1 MNENTFL
8 DSFIFCFNHFLS
20 HCFSVLSAFL
30 SSSSF
35 QNNQRHCEII
45 DCFFNVFV
53 EIQLKIENLKC
64 FLGARVWVPKPVHQ
78 SPKRPEYVTVY
89 TPQMH
94 QRKMFWC
101 PKMQGFY
108 YSSNVLLRLIVE
120 SFCFLSFESVSLAKV
135 ISFTVWSIDKFWG
148 FTPVHYLVPC
158 LVAKSQRKVSSV
170 ALVSMHDISHLGVAN
185 TNVIVRNVMVRYY
198 WAKYFFIFFH
208 FISRTVIR

>member
-8 DSFIFCFNHFLS
+8 DSFIFCFNLFLS

-45 DCFFNVFV
+45 DCYFNVFV

-89 TPQMH
+89 PTDALT
-94 QRKMFWC
+94 K
-101 PKMQGFY
+101 
-108 YSSNVLLRLIVE
+108 N
-120 SFCFLSFESVSLAKV
+120 
-135 ISFTVWSIDKFWG
+135 
-148 FTPVHYLVPC
+148 
-158 LVAKSQRKVSSV
+158 
-170 ALVSMHDISHLGVAN
+170 ALVSQNARFLL
-185 TNVIVRNVMVRYY
+185 
-198 WAKYFFIFFH
+198 
-208 FISRTVIR
+208 